1 MIRRLI
7 QSVLTLKKNNTASVA
22 ITFALALVAI
32 LGLGGLFINYQ
43 NVKRYEARLVSASD
57 AALIGAIK
65 YNGTLQEK
73 NAEGVKIFNSN
84 LGDRDPDSTA
94 SISFTVRS
102 DGAGLNATV
111 TARTPMLLGGV
122 VGQSH
127 WDIEF
132 ATSAVRDIPGKL
144 ELSLALD
151 TTFSMTGARM
161 TALKKA
167 ANDLVD
173 SLSKASTYSGQIKI
187 AIVPFDVYVNVGV
200 SNRTA
205 SWLDVP
211 ADAVA
216 PTYVLCPTNV
226 DMSRYSGC
234 WLERTPAVPA
244 QPDYSC
250 RNDGVKQTCKGA
262 PAQPAVER
270 NVCPARSGVPVDAL
284 CEVRG
289 GYVYA
294 KWEGCVGSRSF
305 PLDTT
310 DSNFGTRI
318 PGLVSGGG
326 VLSCASP
333 ILPLTSD
340 FAAAKTKLN
349 SLIPQGE
356 TYTPAGLLWAWYTLT
371 PGQPFSAQTITDA
384 DPVKKYLVLMTDG
397 ANTGVPNYPH
407 HNGNPSNLAETD
419 KVFRSICDNISADK
433 ENKITVSTIG
443 FELTDANSKK
453 LLSDCA
459 RKNNGQYYD
468 STDVSKLKEAF
479 DQILSGLIQ
488 VRLVR

>member
-1 MIRRLI
+1 MKFRSSID
-7 QSVLTLKKNNTASVA
+7 ASIAV
-22 ITFALALVAI
+22 TFAFALVAI

-57 AALIGAIK
+57 AALIAAVR

-73 NAEGVKIFNSN
+73 NAEGVKVFNSN
-84 LGDRDPDSTA
+84 LGTRDPDYTA
-94 SISFTVRS
+94 DISFSVRS
-102 DGAGLNATV
+102 DGTGLNATV
-111 TARTPMLLGGV
+111 TAAAPMLLGGV
-122 VGQSH
+122 VGQPN
-127 WDIEF
+127 WDIQF
-132 ATSAVRDIPGKL
+132 STSAVRDIPGKL

-151 TTFSMTGARM
+151 TTFSMTGTRI

-205 SWLDVP
+205 TWLDVP
-211 ADAVA
+211 PDAVA
-216 PTYVLCPTNV
+216 ETRVLCPTSV
-226 DMSRYSGC
+226 DISRYSGC
-234 WLERTPAVPA
+234 WLERTPATPA
-244 QPDYSC
+244 QPDYTC
-250 RNDGVKQTCKGA
+250 YNDGVRQTCKGA

-270 NVCPARSGVPVDAL
+270 NACPARSGVPVDAL

-294 KWEGCVGSRSF
+294 KWEGCVGSRPF

-326 VLSCASP
+326 VLYCASP

-340 FAAAKTKLN
+340 FTAAKSKLN
-349 SLIPQGE
+349 SLTPQGE

-371 PGQPFSAQTITDA
+371 PGQPFTAQTSTAA

-397 ANTGVPNYPH
+397 ANTGVPNYPKH
-407 HNGNPSNLAETD
+407 DGNSAYSAETD
-419 KVFRSICDNISADK
+419 KVFRAICDNISADK
-433 ENKITVSTIG
+433 SNNITVSTIG
-443 FELTDANSKK
+443 FELIDTKAKT
-453 LLSDCA
+453 LLRDCA
-459 RKNNGQYYD
+459 QKNNGQYYD
-468 STDVSKLKEAF
+468 STDATKLKEAF
-479 DQILSGLIQ
+479 EQILSSLVQ